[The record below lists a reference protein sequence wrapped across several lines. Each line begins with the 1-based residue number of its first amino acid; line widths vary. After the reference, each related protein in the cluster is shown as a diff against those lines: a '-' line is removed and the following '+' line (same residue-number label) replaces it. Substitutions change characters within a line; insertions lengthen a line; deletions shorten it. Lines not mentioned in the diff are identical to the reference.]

1 MCPEILCPGHSTHI
15 KGAPALIWGRTY
27 WKAEREEEQKRRGCK
42 VGMALTLDQSPTVQC
57 GGQSVLAQDL
67 RDEALGPWHS
77 SSERFKKL
85 PSVKS
90 CRQVTLR
97 FCVPPPQVLEHWED
111 TRKWVHGLSPLR
123 FSETQGSYDHKP
135 GSHTCC
141 HSSICQLGGQSNW
154 LHACK
159 AWGFSSLHSSG
170 GEGDSP
176 GCRQYTSRV
185 WMPTPQVAEQGPQE
199 PMCHLY
205 QNNKWAKFTVQWT
218 QWDTQ
223 SMDNCTLLSGLPA
236 STLHI
241 HSINKRN

>member
-1 MCPEILCPGHSTHI
+1 MAVSFWHI
-15 KGAPALIWGRTY
+15 CCLRWVPTP
-27 WKAEREEEQKRRGCK
+27 Q
-42 VGMALTLDQSPTVQC
+42 LTEHLDQSPTVQC

-97 FCVPPPQVLEHWED
+97 FCVPPPQVLEH
-111 TRKWVHGLSPLR
+111 
-123 FSETQGSYDHKP
+123 
-135 GSHTCC
+135 CC

-199 PMCHLY
+199 PMCHLGG
-205 QNNKWAKFTVQWT
+205 QGSVLQAWLIAGGRWTISHKVSLTVCWVCRCKHT
-218 QWDTQ
+218 A
-223 SMDNCTLLSGLPA
+223 MA
-236 STLHI
+236 S
-241 HSINKRN
+241 